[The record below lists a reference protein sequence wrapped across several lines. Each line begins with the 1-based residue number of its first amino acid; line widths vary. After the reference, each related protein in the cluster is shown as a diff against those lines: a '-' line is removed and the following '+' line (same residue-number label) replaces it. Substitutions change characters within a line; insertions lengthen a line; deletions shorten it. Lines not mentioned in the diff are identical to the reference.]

1 MTTIN
6 TTDEKLSSDVQR
18 VIAYIYSKDVVH
30 YSELMKLL
38 NVSRKKVPD
47 YLDLVEQALRGT
59 DVKLIRKRNVGIYF
73 EGDFDKFKQR
83 FQDESQLLNLDAIG
97 RENLILLRLLISSH
111 EFTMAQ
117 LCERF
122 FISGSTLDRDILL
135 IKNRLVTANLKL
147 MSNNHGL
154 YIQGSE
160 RDKRNIASTIIAKYW
175 RESVKENSRVVKFP
189 DSLNDLIDKDS
200 LLKVQAVLHEL
211 QHQTGLTFTEY
222 QYQSLLIHIC
232 ISTLR
237 IKSDRF
243 LQDSDYSVNKFCK
256 ETTILVQLLEDK
268 LNICIPNTEREYL
281 NIHILAAKKNR
292 IEVTDFNQ
300 HTQLNS
306 KLKTISDFLT
316 YELVDVDDQLINDLS
331 IHLEPALHRF
341 QVGLQAFNPYTREII
356 KLYPQAFEMAFELAQ
371 KINQRFMVRMD
382 KNEIAYLALHFEAYL
397 ERKQPSSPVQNT
409 VSIVVVCSTGMGTAR
424 LLTQRI
430 KRYFKK
436 LVSIKR
442 VISVSELFRTKISE
456 DLVVSTLPLEIPNK
470 QVIVIEPF
478 FSQDERDLLKKQI
491 MEIQQRKQSGT
502 NAFVKL
508 LNSKLIFANQK
519 LSQRSEVIKFIGSH
533 LISHNFANQGV
544 VEAALEREQVAS
556 TVIEKGLAAI
566 PHTASKFILN
576 SSISVYVN
584 PDGIQWGDDHVKVVF
599 FIGFSDQDLK
609 ELSLD
614 EVYKYFDRL
623 FASKKTMLEIANA
636 KSTEQVLT
644 IIRQFYQ

>member
-1 MTTIN
+1 MTTN
-6 TTDEKLSSDVQR
+6 NVMDEKLSSDVQR

-38 NVSRKKVPD
+38 DVSRKKVPD
-47 YLDLVEQALRGT
+47 YLDLVEEALRGT
-59 DVKLIRKRNVGIYF
+59 DVKLVRKRNVGIYF

-83 FQDESQLLNLDAIG
+83 FQDDSQLLNLDAIG
-97 RENLILLRLLISSH
+97 RENLILLRLLITNR
-111 EFTMAQ
+111 EITMAQ
-117 LCERF
+117 LCSRF
-122 FISGSTLDRDILL
+122 FVSGSTLDRDIRL
-135 IKNRLVTANLKL
+135 IKAKLTKGNLQL

-154 YIQGSE
+154 YIKGAE

-175 RESVKENSRVVKFP
+175 RESIKENSRVVNFP
-189 DSLNDLIDKDS
+189 ESLNDLIDKDS
-200 LLKVQAVLHEL
+200 LVKVQQVLHEL
-211 QHQTGLTFTEY
+211 QKKTGLSFTEY

-243 LQDSDYSVNKFCK
+243 LQDSDYGVNKFCD
-256 ETTILVQLLEDK
+256 ETTVLVELLEQH
-268 LNICIPNTEREYL
+268 LEIQIPNTEREYL

-292 IEVTDFNQ
+292 IEVTDFEQ
-300 HTQLNS
+300 HTQLNA
-306 KLKTISDFLT
+306 KLQTISDFLT
-316 YELVDVDDQLINDLS
+316 YELTDADDQLINDLS

-356 KLYPQAFEMAFELAQ
+356 KLYPQAFELAFELSQ
-371 KINQRFMVRMD
+371 KIDQRFMVRMD
-382 KNEIAYLALHFEAYL
+382 KNEIAYLALHFEAFL
-397 ERKQPSSPVQNT
+397 ERQQPKDIEQNA

-430 KRYFKK
+430 KRRFKQ
-436 LVSIKR
+436 LVAIKR

-456 DLVVSTLPLEIPNK
+456 DLVVSTLPLEIPDK

-478 FSQDERDLLKKQI
+478 FSQDEQLLLKKQI
-491 MEIQQRKQSGT
+491 VEIEQQKKCGS

-508 LNSKLIFANQK
+508 LSKTLIFANQT
-519 LSQRSEVIKFIGSH
+519 LSNQDEVIDFIGTH
-533 LISHNFANQGV
+533 LIRQHFANEGV

-566 PHTASKFILN
+566 PHTASKYIIN
-576 SSISVYVN
+576 SSISIYVN
-584 PDGIQWGDDHVKVVF
+584 PGGIRWGNDQVKVIF
-599 FIGFSDQDLK
+599 FIGFSDKDLK
-609 ELSLD
+609 TLSLD

-623 FASKKTMLEIANA
+623 LASKQTMMKIVNATSTNQVLEI
-636 KSTEQVLT
+636 
-644 IIRQFYQ
+644 IHQFYQ